1 MHEVIV
7 EIEWVAIS
15 LGFIFG
21 AGFKILKPST
31 GTDTETINNDQTSK
45 EKVVYF
51 LTPFL
56 WNESP

>member
-31 GTDTETINNDQTSK
+31 GTDAETINND
-45 EKVVYF
+45 
-51 LTPFL
+51 
-56 WNESP
+56 